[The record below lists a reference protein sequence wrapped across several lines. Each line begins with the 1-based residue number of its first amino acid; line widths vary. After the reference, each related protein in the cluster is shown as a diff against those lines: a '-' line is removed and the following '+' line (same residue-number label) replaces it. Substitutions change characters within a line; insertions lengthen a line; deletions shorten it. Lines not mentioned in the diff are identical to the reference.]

1 MDKKK
6 TKLAVVSNRLIA
18 LIPKMDKATKHQ
30 MLSFVSLVMITIVLT
45 PFVLAGEASPLPRTS
60 TPDIL
65 SSGTTVTKTVT
76 DVAGKGPEGSVMK
89 AGDIISYQINV
100 TTPVKIG
107 NLANVKVTDPMINL
121 IESKTYTGIYK
132 VTQDELNS
140 NGHGTGFVNNTAV
153 VYVGKGPQ
161 VQSSSI
167 QTPIIQNPSYT
178 IDKTINVIG
187 KTVNVVGA
195 GPAENVTPAENATKA
210 GDTVSYQFVLIN
222 DGNIDLSN
230 VSVNSTLVNLIE
242 PIESNSNDSVLDVGE
257 NRTYTGNYVVTQDDM
272 NSNGNGTGFITN
284 NVTVDCDQLG
294 AENYSY
300 QTPVVQDPS
309 YAVNMIVTDV
319 NGNGPGENITK
330 DGDVV
335 SYRIDVMNNGNIDLN
350 NVTVDDPLVTLT
362 GPATSNSNGTD
373 LNVGENWTYTGN
385 YTVTR
390 ADITNNDGGGVIN
403 TVTVHSPKLDP
414 KSVNIAV
421 PIDPSCSISAY
432 VADVAGRGPSGNVT
446 KAGDVINY
454 QIDVTNNGKVDLS
467 NLTVNDT
474 LTGIAVPAS
483 DKNPTNME
491 IRDGIL
497 KVGETKTYVGNYTVP
512 PADISSN
519 ENGFIKDTVTVNCD
533 QLGPKSVSSIVP
545 IEYYNLTKVGVDDNC
560 NDHGVTK
567 KESVK
572 HSELNDKT
580 SSKLPKSRFP
590 SVITPE
596 TVPAPVTDAS
606 KIIPVTGFNT
616 TNTMSGSSGSSSS
629 GDSGFRSSSGESSLS
644 SSSSSIGKTTAKQVV
659 DETKSKTNNPSPK
672 QNTESVTTKV
682 KQPTGQQENP
692 IPGKTTSIPG
702 FEIICGITALLAV
715 FLCRKR

>member
-6 TKLAVVSNRLIA
+6 TKLAVVSNLLIA
-18 LIPKMDKATKHQ
+18 SIPRMDKAMKHQ
-30 MLSFVSLVMITIVLT
+30 MLSFISLVMITIVLS
-45 PFVLAGEASPLPRTS
+45 PFVLAGEASPLPQTS
-60 TPDIL
+60 TPGIL

-76 DVAGKGPEGSVMK
+76 DVAGKGPEGSVVK

-121 IESKTYTGIYK
+121 FESKTYTGIYE
-132 VTQDELNS
+132 VTQDDLNS
-140 NGHGTGFVNNTAV
+140 NGHGTGFINNTAI
-153 VYVGKGPQ
+153 VYEKGKVPQ
-161 VQSSSI
+161 NQSSSI

-178 IDKTINVIG
+178 IDKTINVTG
-187 KTVNVVGA
+187 KTINE
-195 GPAENVTPAENATKA
+195 PAENVTKA
-210 GDTVSYQFVLIN
+210 GDVINYQFVVMN

-242 PIESNSNDSVLDVGE
+242 PMESNSNDSVLDVGE

-300 QTPVVQDPS
+300 QTSVVQVPS
-309 YAVNMIVTDV
+309 YVVNMIVTDV

-330 DGDVV
+330 EGDVV
-335 SYRIDVMNNGNIDLN
+335 SYHIDVTNNGNIDLN

-362 GPATSNSNGTD
+362 GPTASNSNDTV

-390 ADITNNDGGGVIN
+390 ADITNNDGGGFIN
-403 TVTVHSPKLDP
+403 TVTVYSPKLDP
-414 KSVNIAV
+414 KSVSIAV
-421 PIDPSCSISAY
+421 PIDPSCSISAN
-432 VADVAGRGPSGNVT
+432 VADVAGRGPSGSVT
-446 KAGDVINY
+446 KAGDVISY
-454 QIDVTNNGKVDLS
+454 QIDVTNNGKIDLS
-467 NLTVNDT
+467 NVTVNDA
-474 LTGIAVPAS
+474 LAEIAVPAS
-483 DKNPTNME
+483 DQNPTNIE
-491 IRDGIL
+491 IKDGIL

-519 ENGFIKDTVTVNCD
+519 ENGFIKDTVIVNCD

-545 IEYYNLTKVGVDDNC
+545 IEYFNLTNVRLDDNC
-560 NDHGVTK
+560 NDHGITK
-567 KESVK
+567 NKESVK
-572 HSELNDKT
+572 HSELTDKT
-580 SSKLPKSRFP
+580 SSKLPKSRMP

-596 TVPAPVTDAS
+596 TAPAPETDAS
-606 KIIPVTGFNT
+606 KILPVTSFNT
-616 TNTMSGSSGSSSS
+616 NNTMGGNSGSSSS
-629 GDSGFRSSSGESSLS
+629 GNSGFKSSSGESSLS
-644 SSSSSIGKTTAKQVV
+644 SSSSSIGKTTAKQAV
-659 DETKSKTNNPSPK
+659 DETKSKTNNPIPK
-672 QNTESVTTKV
+672 QNTGSATTTA
-682 KQPTGQQENP
+682 KQPSGQQENP
-692 IPGKTTSIPG
+692 INPGKTTSIPG